1 MRTDIVNKID
11 LMCEECGYRWT
22 INPQPLMMPDA
33 EWLVLVCPNCLKTT
47 TKLDWRG
54 GTKLPLESRGYWSHR
69 YSEGKRLVVLPSTYS
84 VEEM

>member
-11 LMCEECGYRWT
+11 LMCEECGHQWT
-22 INPQPLMMPDA
+22 INPQPLLLPGQ

-54 GTKLPLESRGYWSHR
+54 GTKFPREGKGYWSHH
-69 YSEGKRLVVLPSTYS
+69 YAEGKRLVVLPSTYS
-84 VEEM
+84 TEEM